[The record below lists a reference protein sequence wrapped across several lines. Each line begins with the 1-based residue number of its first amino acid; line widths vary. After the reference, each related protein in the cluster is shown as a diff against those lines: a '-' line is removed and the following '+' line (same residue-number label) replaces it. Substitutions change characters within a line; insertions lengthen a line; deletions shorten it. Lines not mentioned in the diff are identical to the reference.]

1 MKKNITFTATL
12 IAAALFSGLANA
24 ASGEQSEDILYGSGA
39 GSASM
44 GAPYVQFDTGPKG
57 TETDL
62 LSNLHEVESSSSAY
76 VPYVQ
81 VSGDRDN
88 SDNLLDQ
95 VS

>member
-24 ASGEQSEDILYGSGA
+24 ASGEQAEDILHGNGTL
-39 GSASM
+39 SASI
-44 GAPYVQFDTGPKG
+44 GSPYVRVDTGPKG

-62 LSNLHEVESSSSAY
+62 LSNLNEVESSSKAF

-88 SDNLLDQ
+88 SDDLLNQ
-95 VS
+95 LS